1 MVVFNVDMGKVFST
15 LEDCGV
21 NQMLEFFEF
30 ERFESWARPYF
41 KEKVGDF
48 LVPWVTTFENS
59 KVVYSVNPELL
70 RARTSNPNIQP
81 ACIYGGFHRIREN
94 PRLICVFLTVY
105 PLPQAL
111 LQALLHER

>member
-1 MVVFNVDMGKVFST
+1 MGKVFST

-70 RARTSNPNIQP
+70 RARNIQP

-94 PRLICVFLTVY
+94 PR
-105 PLPQAL
+105 
-111 LQALLHER
+111 